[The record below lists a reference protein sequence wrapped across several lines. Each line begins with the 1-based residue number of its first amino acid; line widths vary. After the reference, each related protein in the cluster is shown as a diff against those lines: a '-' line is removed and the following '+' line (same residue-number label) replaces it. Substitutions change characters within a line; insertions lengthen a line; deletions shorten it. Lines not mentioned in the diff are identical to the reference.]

1 VNNTSKSADPMESKK
16 PTSPEEGSNG
26 TQPIAPA
33 DTESVK
39 ADEINGARKS
49 TLTKREIME
58 QLSRDRFP
66 WEE

>member
-1 VNNTSKSADPMESKK
+1 MVKNIPKSTYSIEPDK
-16 PTSPEEGSNG
+16 PASSEEGPHN
-26 TQPIAPA
+26 AA
-33 DTESVK
+33 SVK

-49 TLTKREIME
+49 TLSKREIME